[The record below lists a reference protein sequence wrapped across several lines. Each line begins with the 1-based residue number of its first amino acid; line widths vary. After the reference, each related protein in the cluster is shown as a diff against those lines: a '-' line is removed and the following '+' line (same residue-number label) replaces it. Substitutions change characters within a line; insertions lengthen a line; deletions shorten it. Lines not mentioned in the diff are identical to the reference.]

1 MLGELHGL
9 HGEQCLAHFVQKL
22 YLIQYED
29 GWQLFRLQLLPQC
42 FIRLAEANAGIYNEQ
57 SDVALT
63 KHLLSLGDALRAQF
77 AFIVKA
83 GGVDNHYG
91 AEGQKLHSLIYGVGS
106 GALLFAD
113 NGKLLAG
120 DSVDQAG
127 LAGVTLTEN
136 TDVDTLGSGSCI
148 Q

>member
-1 MLGELHGL
+1 MLRELHSL
-9 HGEQCLAHFVQKL
+9 HSEQSLAHFVQKL
-22 YLIQYED
+22 YLVQHKD
-29 GWQLFRLQLLPQC
+29 GRQLFLLQLLPQR
-42 FIRLAEANAGIYNEQ
+42 FIRFAESYAGIYNEQ

-63 KHLLSLGDALRAQF
+63 EHLLSLGNALRAQF
-77 AFIVKA
+77 TFIVKA

-113 NGKLLAG
+113 NGKLLTG
-120 DSVDQAG
+120 DGVDQAG
-127 LAGVTLTEN
+127 FAGVTLTEDA
-136 TDVDTLGSGSCI
+136 DVDTFGSGSCI